1 MKTLIIFLVFIS
13 TFAALPS
20 FGQSAYQS
28 GNFIING
35 GIGLGSSIYGSISLN
50 GSAEYFIND
59 EVSIG
64 GGIGYSGYNRGRYL
78 GDPLRVSVIYLGPRG
93 SFHLSNALGIENPAL
108 DLYAGVFVG
117 YGIVSVSYRNER
129 VWGTNAYYNG
139 YSNFNY
145 DIFGGARY
153 QFSESLAGYAELGF
167 GISVLQ
173 LGITFGL

>member
-1 MKTLIIFLVFIS
+1 MKTLITSFVVVFIL
-13 TFAALPS
+13 AALPS

-35 GIGLGSSIYGSISLN
+35 GIGLGSSIYGTVSLN

-64 GGIGYSGYNRGRYL
+64 GGIGYSGYSRGRYF
-78 GDPLRVSVIYLGPRG
+78 GDPLRVSVIYVGPRG
-93 SFHLSNALGIENPAL
+93 SFHLSNTLGIDNSAL
-108 DLYAGVFVG
+108 DVYAGVFVG

-129 VWGTNAYYNG
+129 VWGANPYYNG

-153 QFSESLAGYAELGF
+153 LFNENLAAYGELGF

-173 LGITFGL
+173 LGITFSL